1 MREEQI
7 GYTDEQ
13 RKRFSKALKNVLFD
27 GHRSYLSLSLPL
39 PTSQLPSRPPTHK
52 RTGQIGYALAPLIAR
67 GLMLGP
73 KQPVVLHLL
82 DIPPAEKALEGV
94 RMELIDAA
102 FPLLSGIVTSV
113 DAAEASKDVD
123 YAIMV
128 GGFPRKAGMERK
140 DVMSKNVAIYQS
152 QAAALEKHASKDVKI
167 LVVANPA
174 NTNALIL
181 SQNAPSI
188 PKKNITCLTRLDHNR
203 AQGQIAEKISRSKA
217 DASSTNAAFAVSSK
231 DVRNVII
238 WGNHSSTQVPD
249 ATHATVTVEGKTLP
263 AKEAIGDDEWLGGEF
278 VTTVQQRGAAVIA
291 ARGASSALSAAS
303 AAVDHMRDWALGTN
317 NTDDGDDKE
326 AFVSMGVFSDGT
338 SGYAEA
344 PEGVVFSFPVR
355 CAGDGEWEIV
365 KGLAMSEETSKK
377 VAASGAELVEE
388 RELALECLKG

>member
-1 MREEQI
+1 
-7 GYTDEQ
+7 
-13 RKRFSKALKNVLFD
+13 
-27 GHRSYLSLSLPL
+27 
-39 PTSQLPSRPPTHK
+39 
-52 RTGQIGYALAPLIAR
+52 
-67 GLMLGP
+67 MLGP
-73 KQPVVLHLL
+73 QQPVVLHLL

-102 FPLLSGIVTSV
+102 FPLLAGIVTSV
-113 DAAEASKDVD
+113 DAAEASKGVD

-152 QAAALEKHASKDVKI
+152 QAAALEQHASKDVKI

-188 PKKNITCLTRLDHNR
+188 PKRNIACLTRLDHNR
-203 AQGQIAEKISRSKA
+203 AQGQIAEKISKSKSGGG
-217 DASSTNAAFAVSSK
+217 DPTAAFAVSSK
-231 DVRNVII
+231 DVKNVII

-249 ATHATVTVEGKTLP
+249 ATHATVTVDGKTLP
-263 AKEAIGDDEWLGGEF
+263 AKEAVGDDEWLGGEF

-317 NTDDGDDKE
+317 NDGGDKD

-355 CAGDGEWEIV
+355 CAGDGGWEIV
-365 KGLAMSEETSKK
+365 KGLAMSEETSRK

>member
-1 MREEQI
+1 
-7 GYTDEQ
+7 
-13 RKRFSKALKNVLFD
+13 
-27 GHRSYLSLSLPL
+27 
-39 PTSQLPSRPPTHK
+39 
-52 RTGQIGYALAPLIAR
+52 
-67 GLMLGP
+67 MLGLN
-73 KQPVVLHLL
+73 QPVVLHLL

-94 RMELIDAA
+94 RMELVDAA
-102 FPLLSGIVTSV
+102 FPLLVGIVTSV
-113 DAAEASKDVD
+113 DAAEASKGVD

-140 DVMSKNVAIYQS
+140 DVMSKNVAMYQS
-152 QAAALEKHASKDVKI
+152 QAAALEKHASKNVKI

-188 PKKNITCLTRLDHNR
+188 PKRNITCLTRLDHNR
-203 AQGQIAEKISRSKA
+203 AQGQISEKISSKTSK
-217 DASSTNAAFAVSSK
+217 DSTVFSVSSK
-231 DVRNVII
+231 DVKNVII
-238 WGNHSSTQVPD
+238 WGNHSSSQVPD
-249 ATHATVTVEGKTLP
+249 ATHATVTVDGKTLP
-263 AKEAIGDDEWLGGEF
+263 AKEAIGDDAWLGGEF
-278 VTTVQQRGAAVIA
+278 VSTVQQRGAAVIA

-317 NTDDGDDKE
+317 SEDKE

-338 SGYAEA
+338 SGYKEA

-355 CAGDGEWEIV
+355 CVGDGEWEIV
-365 KGLAMSEETSKK
+365 KGLAMSAETSAK

>member
-1 MREEQI
+1 MPTI
-7 GYTDEQ
+7 DSIPI
-13 RKRFSKALKNVLFD
+13 KLVNFSP
-27 GHRSYLSLSLPL
+27 SPSLVLPL
-39 PTSQLPSRPPTHK
+39 CSSSETHPE
-52 RTGQIGYALAPLIAR
+52 TFSGQIGYALAPLIAR

-73 KQPVVLHLL
+73 TQPVILHLL

-94 RMELIDAA
+94 RMELVDAA
-102 FPLLSGIVTSV
+102 FPLLAGIVTSL
-113 DAAEASKDVD
+113 DAAEASKGVD

-128 GGFPRKAGMERK
+128 GGFPRLKAGMERK
-140 DVMSKNVAIYQS
+140 DVMGKNVAIYQS
-152 QAAALEKHASKDVKI
+152 QAAALEQHASKAVKI

-188 PKKNITCLTRLDHNR
+188 PKKNITCLNRLDHNR
-203 AQGQIAEKISRSKA
+203 ALGQIAEKISKTKDPNARSF
-217 DASSTNAAFAVSSK
+217 SVSSK

-249 ATHATVTVEGKTLP
+249 ASHATVTVEGKTLP
-263 AKEAIGDDEWLGGEF
+263 AKAAIDDDEWLNGEF
-278 VTTVQQRGAAVIA
+278 VQTVQQRGAAVIA
-291 ARGASSALSAAS
+291 ARASSALSAAS

-317 NTDDGDDKE
+317 DEDEG

-338 SGYAEA
+338 SGYEEA

-365 KGLAMSEETSKK
+365 KGLSMSEETSQK

>member
-1 MREEQI
+1 
-7 GYTDEQ
+7 
-13 RKRFSKALKNVLFD
+13 
-27 GHRSYLSLSLPL
+27 
-39 PTSQLPSRPPTHK
+39 
-52 RTGQIGYALAPLIAR
+52 
-67 GLMLGP
+67 MLGP
-73 KQPVVLHLL
+73 EQPVVLHLL

-94 RMELIDAA
+94 RMELVDAA
-102 FPLLSGIVTSV
+102 FPLLAGIVTSV
-113 DAAEASKDVD
+113 DASEASKGVD

-152 QAAALEKHASKDVKI
+152 QAAALEKHASKNVKI

-181 SQNAPSI
+181 SRNAPSI
-188 PKKNITCLTRLDHNR
+188 PAKNITCLTRLDHNR
-203 AQGQIAEKISRSKA
+203 AQGQIAEKISKA
-217 DASSTNAAFAVSSK
+217 KDPNSTAFAVSAR

-238 WGNHSSTQVPD
+238 WGNHSSSQVPD
-249 ATHATVTVEGKTLP
+249 ATHATVMMDGKTLP
-263 AKEAIGDDEWLGGEF
+263 AREAVSDDAWLDGEF
-278 VTTVQQRGAAVIA
+278 VQTVQQRGAAVIA

-317 NTDDGDDKE
+317 SEDKE

-338 SGYAEA
+338 SGYEGA

-365 KGLAMSEETSKK
+365 RGLAMSEETSEK

>member
-1 MREEQI
+1 
-7 GYTDEQ
+7 
-13 RKRFSKALKNVLFD
+13 
-27 GHRSYLSLSLPL
+27 
-39 PTSQLPSRPPTHK
+39 
-52 RTGQIGYALAPLIAR
+52 
-67 GLMLGP
+67 MLGP
-73 KQPVVLHLL
+73 QQPVVLHLL

-102 FPLLSGIVTSV
+102 FPLLAGIVTSV

-152 QAAALEKHASKDVKI
+152 QAAALEQHASKDVKI

-203 AQGQIAEKISRSKA
+203 AQGQIAEKISSKSSKA
-217 DASSTNAAFAVSSK
+217 EGGGDPAAAFAVSSK
-231 DVRNVII
+231 DVKNVII

-249 ATHATVTVEGKTLP
+249 ATHATVTVGGKTLP
-263 AKEAIGDDEWLGGEF
+263 AKEAVGDDEWLSGEF
-278 VTTVQQRGAAVIA
+278 VSTVQQRGAAVIA

-317 NTDDGDDKE
+317 GEDKD

-355 CAGDGEWEIV
+355 CAGDGEWEVV
-365 KGLAMSEETSKK
+365 KGLSMSEETSKK